1 MWRMVVKLG
10 ALLKRE
16 LALLVISHTV
26 EGKKDSLS
34 QNQGKLVGLGP
45 PNPNPD
51 LILLPCGEFSELQLP
66 SAGPCLSH
74 PPSVVSA
81 WAWYHL
87 RAI

>member
-1 MWRMVVKLG
+1 MEDYAEHVVKLW

-26 EGKKDSLS
+26 EGKDGLS

-51 LILLPCGEFSELQLP
+51 RS
-66 SAGPCLSH
+66 
-74 PPSVVSA
+74 
-81 WAWYHL
+81 
-87 RAI
+87 RANA